1 MRPSPR
7 INQTHSHRSPG
18 GIKSTNLLRTLHG
31 TVSPTNHA
39 LDGVAIVSDIVA
51 SPEPQ
56 FAAETLR
63 AIISQ
68 FRQSYH
74 QHPLGFDGPL
84 LAAGPM
90 TPNSIV
96 EAVLFLMKEIRK
108 RNPLVHQVCCICL
121 LFEVLNV
128 MNDKLDNQYSRCNT
142 VGQCHVGHW
151 WQSNYGHRT

>member
-1 MRPSPR
+1 MEQILKLLLSVCSYSY
-7 INQTHSHRSPG
+7 INQPHSHCSPG

-56 FAAETLR
+56 IAAETLR
-63 AIISQ
+63 AILSQ

-74 QHPLGFDGPL
+74 QHPLGFDGSL
-84 LAAGPM
+84 LAAGPV
-90 TPNSIV
+90 TSSSIV

-108 RNPLVHQVCCICL
+108 RNPLVHQVRWICL
-121 LFEVLNV
+121 LLEA
-128 MNDKLDNQYSRCNT
+128 MNLMNSELDN
-142 VGQCHVGHW
+142 
-151 WQSNYGHRT
+151 